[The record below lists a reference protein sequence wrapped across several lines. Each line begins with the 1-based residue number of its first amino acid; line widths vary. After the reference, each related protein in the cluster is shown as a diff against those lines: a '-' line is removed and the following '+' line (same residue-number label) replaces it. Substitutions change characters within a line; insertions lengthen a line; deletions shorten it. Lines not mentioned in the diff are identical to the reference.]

1 MFHLVTGGSGSGKSA
16 FAEDMICGYA
26 AESAGDLFY
35 IATMMP
41 FGEETKQKINR
52 HRRMRADKGF
62 QTIECYTGLERIAE
76 QGSECCPGWENAK
89 RRCVLLEC
97 MSNLAANE
105 IYQPASEVHEPAN
118 EAGQTDRAG
127 AEETL
132 AEEAVTE
139 ETAEDTLTERI
150 LHGVMALKERC
161 SHLVIVTNE
170 VCSEC
175 AEDSEEM
182 QMYKRILAAV
192 NVRLAQ
198 MADAVTEVVYGIPVP
213 LKRPVAAEPDE
224 LAGIEKVRGSDKTE
238 CLDKVEDRE
247 KTKDIWNGEG
257 EPHMKLVIGGA
268 HQGKSEYA
276 KRKYGRMH
284 PDASDDAKEHF
295 VWADGEHCS
304 FEELYSCDGIDHF
317 ELLLKRM
324 MRAGEDLSNLPS
336 QITEKNPDLVIVTT
350 EIGYG
355 LVPIEAFDREY
366 REQTGRICTQLARLS
381 SRVDRVVCGIGV
393 TLKGE

>member
-26 AESAGDLFY
+26 AECAGDLFY

-62 QTIECYTGLERIAE
+62 QTIECYTGLEQMAR
-76 QGSECCPGWENAK
+76 QGSRDCPGWENAK
-89 RRCVLLEC
+89 KPCVLLEC
-97 MSNLAANE
+97 MSNLTANE
-105 IYQPASEVHEPAN
+105 IYQPASEAYEPAN
-118 EAGQTDRAG
+118 EAGQPDRSG

-132 AEEAVTE
+132 AEETVTK
-139 ETAEDTLTERI
+139 ETAEDTVTERI
-150 LHGVMALKERC
+150 LRGVMALKERC

-198 MADAVTEVVYGIPVP
+198 MADAVTEVVYGIPVMVKCP
-213 LKRPVAAEPDE
+213 GAAEPD
-224 LAGIEKVRGSDKTE
+224 S
-238 CLDKVEDRE
+238 
-247 KTKDIWNGEG
+247 TKDSWSSEG

-276 KRKYGRMH
+276 KRKYSRMH
-284 PDASDDAKEHF
+284 SDASDDTKENF
-295 VWADGEHCS
+295 VWADGESCS
-304 FEELYSCDGIDHF
+304 FEELYFCDGIEHF
-317 ELLLKRM
+317 ELLIKRM
-324 MRAGEDLSNLPS
+324 LKAGEDISTLPAR
-336 QITEKNPDLVIVTT
+336 IAEKNPELVIVST

-355 LVPIEAFDREY
+355 LVPVEAFDREY
-366 REQTGRICTQLARLS
+366 REQTGRILTELAQLS

-393 TLKGE
+393 TLKGEES

>member
-16 FAEDMICGYA
+16 YAEDVICRHA
-26 AESAGDLFY
+26 ASCAGDLFY

-41 FGEETKQKINR
+41 FGEETKRKIKR

-62 QTIECYTGLERIAE
+62 QTIECYTGLEQMAR
-76 QGSECCPGWENAK
+76 QGNKDCPGWENAK
-89 RRCVLLEC
+89 KPCVLLEC
-97 MSNLAANE
+97 MSNLTANE
-105 IYQPASEVHEPAN
+105 IYQPANEVHEPAD

-132 AEEAVTE
+132 AEEAVIE
-139 ETAEDTLTERI
+139 ETVTEDAVTERI
-150 LHGVMALKERC
+150 LRGVMALKERC

-198 MADAVTEVVYGIPVP
+198 MADAVTEVVYGIPVMVKCP
-213 LKRPVAAEPDE
+213 GAAEPD
-224 LAGIEKVRGSDKTE
+224 RM
-238 CLDKVEDRE
+238 
-247 KTKDIWNGEG
+247 KDTWNREG

-284 PDASDDAKEHF
+284 PDASDGTKENF
-295 VWADGEHCS
+295 VWADGENCS
-304 FEELYSCDGIDHF
+304 FEELYSCGGIEHF
-317 ELLLKRM
+317 ELLIKRM
-324 MRAGEDLSNLPS
+324 LKAGEDISTLPA
-336 QITEKNPDLVIVTT
+336 QIAEKNPDLVIVST

-355 LVPIEAFDREY
+355 LVPVDAFDREY
-366 REQTGRICTQLARLS
+366 REQTGRILTELAKRS

-393 TLKGE
+393 TLKGEES

>member
-16 FAEDMICGYA
+16 YAEAVICRHA
-26 AESAGDLFY
+26 AACGGDLFY

-62 QTIECYTGLERIAE
+62 QTIECYTGLEQMAR
-76 QGSECCPGWENAK
+76 QGSRDFPGWENAK
-89 RRCVLLEC
+89 KPCVLLEC
-97 MSNLAANE
+97 MSNLTANE
-105 IYQPASEVHEPAN
+105 IYQPAN
-118 EAGQTDRAG
+118 EAGQPDHAG

-139 ETAEDTLTERI
+139 EKAEDTVTERI
-150 LHGVMALKERC
+150 LRGVMALKEIC

-175 AEDSEEM
+175 AEDSKEM
-182 QMYKRILAAV
+182 QTYKRTLAAI

-198 MADAVTEVVYGIPVP
+198 MADAVTEVVYGIPVMVKCP
-213 LKRPVAAEPDE
+213 GAAEPDST
-224 LAGIEKVRGSDKTE
+224 RDS
-238 CLDKVEDRE
+238 
-247 KTKDIWNGEG
+247 WSSEG

-268 HQGKSEYA
+268 HQGKSDYA

-284 PDASDDAKEHF
+284 PDASDGTKENF
-295 VWADGEHCS
+295 VWADGESCS
-304 FEELYSCDGIDHF
+304 FEELYSCDGIEHF
-317 ELLLKRM
+317 ELLIKRM
-324 MRAGEDLSNLPS
+324 LKAGEDIYTLPAR
-336 QITEKNPDLVIVTT
+336 IAEKNPELVIVST

-366 REQTGRICTQLARLS
+366 REQTGRILTELAQLS
-381 SRVDRVVCGIGV
+381 YQVDRVVCGIGV
-393 TLKGE
+393 TLKGEES